1 MYYVRAMRRW
11 VAAFTIATFC
21 VGNAIAGG
29 MYLPG
34 PGAITTSRAG
44 AAITSTDTGEAIS
57 VNPAGLAKTF
67 GTTITLSAAF
77 IDYAMT
83 FQRRGTYD
91 DVPNVDLAYEGQPY
105 PLAEDGSKAA
115 LGIGGFQP
123 IPVFAVTHALA
134 AVPNLRLALGLF
146 APNSYPFRDMC
157 TRQPGAGCKKYTF
170 NGDPAEAPNPARYDV
185 VKRSATLFMPTLA
198 ASYRVL
204 PNLDVGAR
212 FGWGFSRVE
221 SSVHIWSAPGN
232 VVEDVGG
239 DGILEV
245 KAKDNFVPS
254 YGLGFTYRPL
264 PALELGGVYN
274 SELSIKAKG
283 TAKSQ
288 LGPRSGS
295 SGIEVMVVPIPD
307 EFALCEKGGR
317 VGALKAC
324 VGADLPRSVT
334 LGGRYKFLDATGGER
349 GDVELNVG
357 WENWGNA
364 ASSDFKVK
372 IDSEIV
378 TEGGGGFSIKENVV
392 RHGFQDVFNVRV
404 GGSWKFPVA
413 GNTLI
418 ARGGLGYDTAA
429 AKPGWARADIDGAAR
444 TTITAGAGYR
454 TGRFQL
460 DAGVGVVLSASV
472 NNEGDCNPIS
482 PAPADLGCNR
492 DGVQAPLDDRRGPDP
507 LNPLLVPDQQLQAPV
522 NQGTFES
529 HYVLF
534 MVGATTWF

>member
-1 MYYVRAMRRW
+1 MIRW
-11 VAAFTIATFC
+11 AAVFATAAFC

-34 PGAITTSRAG
+34 PGAVTTSRAG
-44 AAITSTDTGEAIS
+44 AAVASTDTGEALA

-105 PLAEDGSKAA
+105 PVVEDGSKAA

-123 IPVFAVTHALA
+123 IPVFAVTHALK
-134 AVPNLRLALGLF
+134 AVPGLTLALGMF

-157 TRQPGAGCKKYTF
+157 TRQPGGGCKKYTF
-170 NGDPAEAPNPARYDV
+170 NGDPNEAPSPVRYDIV
-185 VKRSATLFMPTLA
+185 DRGAVLFTPTLA
-198 ASYRVL
+198 ASYRIL

-212 FGWGFSRVE
+212 FGWGFSRLKSTVN
-221 SSVHIWSAPGN
+221 IWSAPGN

-239 DGILEV
+239 DGMLTV
-245 KAKDNFVPS
+245 SAKDNFVPT
-254 YGLGFTYRPL
+254 YGVGFAFRPA
-264 PALELGGVYN
+264 PAIEIAGVYN
-274 SELSIKAKG
+274 SEISIQAKG
-283 TAKSQ
+283 TAKTT

-307 EFALCEKGGR
+307 DFALCEKGGR

-324 VGADLPRSVT
+324 VGAVLPRSVT
-334 LGGRYKFLDATGGER
+334 LGGRYKFLGSNGNER
-349 GDVELNVG
+349 GDIELGVG
-357 WENWGNA
+357 WENWGNK
-364 ASSDFKVK
+364 ASTDFRVK

-378 TEGGGGFSIKENVV
+378 TAGGGGFSIKENEV

-404 GGSWKFPVA
+404 GGSWRFPV
-413 GNTLI
+413 GENTLV
-418 ARGGLGYDTAA
+418 ARGGIGYDTAA
-429 AKPGWARADIDGAAR
+429 AKPGWMRADIDGAAR
-444 TTITAGAGYR
+444 TTITGGAGYR
-454 TGRFQL
+454 TKRFQI
-460 DAGVGVVLSASV
+460 DAGLGVIL
-472 NNEGDCNPIS
+472 EGTVDNGGECNPIS
-482 PAPADLGCNR
+482 PMPGDLGCNR
-492 DGVQAPLDDRRGPDP
+492 DGVQDPLDDRRGPDP
-507 LNPLLVPDQQLQAPV
+507 LNPLLVPEQQLQAPV
-522 NQGTFES
+522 NHGTFKS

-534 MVGATTWF
+534 MLGATTWF